1 MKMKCSNCDKEQ
13 IINQGQPMVAVG
25 EIAEQMITC
34 IHCESV
40 FKLCLTL
47 KSLRDDYRDPHW
59 LREQYEGK
67 GYSMAAIAD
76 MCSVTPMTIQN
87 WLRRHDIET
96 RGRGYRRMMSDE

>member
-1 MKMKCSNCDKEQ
+1 MKMKCNNCDKEQ
-13 IINQGQPMVAVG
+13 IVNEAQPMVVAG
-25 EIAEQMITC
+25 EIAEQMIAC
-34 IHCESV
+34 IKCESI

-59 LREQYEGK
+59 LREHYIDK
-67 GYSMAAIAD
+67 GMSMLAISN

-96 RGRGYRRMMSDE
+96 RPRGYRAGLK

>member
-1 MKMKCSNCDKEQ
+1 MKMKCNNCNKEQ
-13 IINQGQPMVAVG
+13 IVNEMQPMVAVG
-25 EIAEQMITC
+25 EIAEQMIAC
-34 IHCESV
+34 IKCESV

-59 LREQYEGK
+59 LAEHYTEK
-67 GYSMAAIAD
+67 GMSMLTISN

-96 RGRGYRRMMSDE
+96 RPRGYRPHNS